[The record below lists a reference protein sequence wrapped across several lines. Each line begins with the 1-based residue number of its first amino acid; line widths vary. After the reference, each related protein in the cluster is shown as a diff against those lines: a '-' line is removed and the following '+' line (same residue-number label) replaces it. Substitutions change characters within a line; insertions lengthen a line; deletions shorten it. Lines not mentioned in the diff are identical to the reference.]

1 MPDPIVFNKQ
11 MAEET
16 YDAAASSYDSIWF
29 FKDCGQRLIDLL
41 DVRPGA
47 KVLDV
52 ATGTGMVLM
61 PAARRVGPNGHVTG
75 IDISHNM
82 LQQAGRAAMAS
93 GLRNTDFL
101 RMDAEHLQF
110 PDASFDVVT
119 CGFGIMF
126 FSPAALS
133 EMYRVCKPA
142 GLIGVTVYDKTVTVD
157 WRLFQIFNAL
167 AKEYKVGEFALPRP
181 ALLSPEETEAL
192 LAGCGFNPRETYRET
207 RERVFANA
215 EEYWDKII
223 LSNWSR
229 VFVTN
234 LDEATRVRFKEDYLK
249 RSMTAMQPD
258 GFHVSF
264 PIIYSIAQK

>member
-41 DVRPGA
+41 DVHPGA

-61 PAARRVGPNGHVTG
+61 PVAKRVGPNGHVTG

-93 GLRNTDFL
+93 GLGNTDLL
-101 RMDAEHLQF
+101 RMDAEHLEF

-126 FSPAALS
+126 FSPTALG
-133 EMYRVCKPA
+133 EMHRVCKPA
-142 GLIGVTVYDKTVTVD
+142 GFIGVTVYDKTVAVD

-167 AKEYKVGEFALPRP
+167 AKEYGLGEFVLPRP
-181 ALLSPEETEAL
+181 ALLSPEETEGL
-192 LAGCGFNPRETYRET
+192 LAGCGFNPKETHRETK
-207 RERVFANA
+207 ERVCTNA
-215 EEYWDKII
+215 EECLDTFI
-223 LSNWSR
+223 LSNWNR
-229 VFVTN
+229 VFVKN
-234 LDEATRVRFKEDYLK
+234 LDEETRGRFKEDYLK